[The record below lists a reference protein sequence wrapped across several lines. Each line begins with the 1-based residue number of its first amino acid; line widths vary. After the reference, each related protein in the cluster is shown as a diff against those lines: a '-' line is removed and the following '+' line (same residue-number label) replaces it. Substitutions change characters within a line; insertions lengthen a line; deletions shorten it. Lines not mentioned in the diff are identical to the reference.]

1 MALREPPGGRGST
14 VHAHA
19 LARMHRRQSFSQN
32 APLQVSPVPLAL
44 ATAPGHMTTSSPRQ
58 STAPGG
64 NLGEERRRNRR
75 ETGGLT
81 RC

>member
-1 MALREPPGGRGST
+1 MALRGPPGGRGSAAR
-14 VHAHA
+14 AHA
-19 LARMHRRQSFSQN
+19 FARMHRRQSFSRN
-32 APLQVSPVPLAL
+32 AQLQVSPIPLAL
-44 ATAPGHMTTSSPRQ
+44 ATSAGHVTTSSPRQ

-81 RC
+81 CC